1 MRVSI
6 KIKILVIFMACV
18 ILSQVFSSEISS
30 GSSSGAF
37 LLLGLGARSAGMG
50 YAYTAVGEDIDSLF
64 WNPAGLGDIP
74 NIQLTTTYTQW
85 FQGISNQYVAGSFP
99 FGKYG
104 TLSGEGSLYRIGDI
118 EVRDDKG
125 DNSPDR
131 IGDANSFYFGG
142 SYAIKLGKY
151 FSIGTTFKYIHS
163 NIVDE
168 SASAYAFD
176 LGLLFDSPLSVGF
189 VIKNFGTKLKYI
201 DKGYPLPLMGRLGT
215 ALKLLDNNLII
226 ATDIEYT
233 REKNFAIYSGVEWT
247 LANTITPRFGY
258 IFDRESIANGYTFG
272 VGVSVMGLSIDYA
285 LVPYGELGMTNRV
298 SVGYAFGTGRERMSE
313 KIEKL
318 AAEELA
324 KKEKLM
330 SELLYE
336 TGLSYYNEGNYED
349 AINAWDLTLIWDPEH
364 QNAVQWIEKARDE
377 RVVEQIEK
385 HIKRGKDFKEFE
397 RYTEAIHE
405 WQKALELDPS
415 NAEVQALMVEA
426 EEELIR
432 RQRLKQEKIQVLSEE
447 AIDLYKRGNFKG
459 AIDRWQEI
467 LYLDPTNSDARMS
480 LEDAQLRVKQVIDD
494 YISEAQR
501 YENVGNW
508 SSAVKTWRKVLDL
521 DPTHEIAKDGEKRA
535 MEELAE
541 QVNGL
546 ISIGVNQYEKG
557 ELEKAE
563 ATFLKV
569 LELSPSN
576 NTAENYLGEI
586 RQKYA
591 LETDEKE
598 EDIDYYQVYLSGINA
613 YTSHNYKTAVN
624 LWSKIPPDNSLYGKA
639 QANIKRAKDILEK
652 IEG

>member
-1 MRVSI
+1 
-6 KIKILVIFMACV
+6 
-18 ILSQVFSSEISS
+18 
-30 GSSSGAF
+30 
-37 LLLGLGARSAGMG
+37 
-50 YAYTAVGEDIDSLF
+50 
-64 WNPAGLGDIP
+64 
-74 NIQLTTTYTQW
+74 
-85 FQGISNQYVAGSFP
+85 
-99 FGKYG
+99 
-104 TLSGEGSLYRIGDI
+104 
-118 EVRDDKG
+118 
-125 DNSPDR
+125 
-131 IGDANSFYFGG
+131 
-142 SYAIKLGKY
+142 
-151 FSIGTTFKYIHS
+151 
-163 NIVDE
+163 
-168 SASAYAFD
+168 
-176 LGLLFDSPLSVGF
+176 
-189 VIKNFGTKLKYI
+189 
-201 DKGYPLPLMGRLGT
+201 
-215 ALKLLDNNLII
+215 
-226 ATDIEYT
+226 
-233 REKNFAIYSGVEWT
+233 
-247 LANTITPRFGY
+247 
-258 IFDRESIANGYTFG
+258 
-272 VGVSVMGLSIDYA
+272 
-285 LVPYGELGMTNRV
+285 
-298 SVGYAFGTGRERMSE
+298 
-313 KIEKL
+313 
-318 AAEELA
+318 
-324 KKEKLM
+324 
-330 SELLYE
+330 
-336 TGLSYYNEGNYED
+336 
-349 AINAWDLTLIWDPEH
+349 
-364 QNAVQWIEKARDE
+364 
-377 RVVEQIEK
+377 
-385 HIKRGKDFKEFE
+385 
-397 RYTEAIHE
+397 
-405 WQKALELDPS
+405 
-415 NAEVQALMVEA
+415 MVEA